1 MEIENSFYARS
12 KLLEKPKN
20 AIAAT
25 RKTILIIVIGAMLG
39 SIMFVSKLVMEFLPN
54 VHLLAMF
61 IVVFTLVYRH
71 YALIPIYI
79 FAMLTGLYGGFGL
92 WWVPYL
98 YIWTIL
104 WAIVMILPKRM
115 NIKIAIPIY
124 ISVAAVHGL
133 LYGTLYAPFQAL
145 AFGFDFKMTVAWIIA
160 GLKFDI
166 IHMIG
171 NIVTGTLILPMYKLI
186 LKLDS
191 KL

>member
-104 WAIVMILPKRM
+104 WAIVMILPKRL
-115 NIKIAIPIY
+115 NIKIAIPMY
-124 ISVAAVHGL
+124 IAVAAVHGL